1 MRIETLSELL
11 EYREGNLYWRKT
23 RRGKAR
29 KGSVAGSKRQDG
41 YVMVEVGGNRFFAHR
56 LIWMLFNGSI
66 PAGMQVDH
74 INGIRDDNR
83 IENLRLLS
91 QTDNIRAASRR
102 PRKNN
107 TSGVPGVYYNISP
120 KARGYVARIS
130 VNGKRIELGFRTD
143 FFEAVCLRKSAE
155 VRYGYAKL

>member
-1 MRIETLSELL
+1 
-11 EYREGNLYWRKT
+11 
-23 RRGKAR
+23 
-29 KGSVAGSKRQDG
+29 
-41 YVMVEVGGNRFFAHR
+41 MVEVGGNRFFAHR

-107 TSGVPGVYYNISP
+107 TTGVPGVYFNSSP
-120 KARGYVARIS
+120 KMRGYVARIS
-130 VNGKRIELGFRTD
+130 VDGKRIDLGFRTD

-155 VRYGYAKL
+155 VRYGYSKL